1 MMSDADGPRLLC
13 FSPYTYW
20 ELHGQWEAALLHGAR
35 ARGAD
40 IRYVLCDGV
49 MTECDVFWAATQPR
63 HALACTDCQGRVG
76 RLMASLRMSY
86 QWLGRWTM
94 PDDERQAVA
103 WAEGLSVE
111 GLTEASHGTWPLGAW
126 VMSSVNSHFRTAP
139 PDMANPE
146 VVDAYRRYLASALRV
161 ALAFERLLE
170 DARPDVLLLF
180 NGRQAPTRVAFEL
193 ASRRGVRVICHERG
207 GRPEALMLFDGVRCD
222 SAAMIQ
228 QVIRQWED
236 IPLDAVALR
245 TIEGYMRGRAEGK
258 GLGWIAFSKGL
269 EEPGPLRRRLGLDD
283 RPVWVLYTSSDDE
296 VAASEDFRSAFRDH
310 AEWLQRTMAWASSR
324 ADVQWV
330 IRVHPNLGGRTSTGR
345 NERQLA
351 EVRALAAVAPPWV
364 RFVMPDDDV
373 SSYALLGLAE
383 QVLVYHSTI
392 GLEAG
397 ARGLPVLVAGHPVW
411 TGAAFAAY
419 VADATDYEDLLASR
433 LQLGSL
439 TPALEIRR
447 MALRLAHAIYF
458 RYQIGF
464 APVRMP
470 DAHTGRPAWRGA
482 EALAPGQ
489 DPGLDRIVSILV
501 DGLPVVPV
509 PTEADRARSMAIE
522 DAWLAEGRFLAGA
535 PLVSVIITC
544 YNYAAYVGLAME
556 SVLAQTFQDFELLVI
571 DDGSTD
577 ESVPVAEAVAAAY
590 PNHAIRVW
598 SQPNSGQPAHARNA
612 AIAQARGRYIA
623 CLDADDL
630 LEPHFL
636 AGCVAVLE
644 RRPEVGLVY
653 VDLQDIGGDER
664 RWPGVD
670 WHPETLTRFNYIPC
684 CTLFR
689 KEGWERVGGYRTN
702 VRGYE
707 DWDFWLALAAV
718 GYQGYR
724 VAYPWFRYRRHASG
738 VYHQALKTAL
748 RLVAGVRRN
757 NPTMFSPRALREAG
771 WWEGLDIRL
780 DGRDPGRTPPLVV
793 LIPLD
798 GERPDLDVV
807 LGELIGSLDPD
818 LFELILLQRGPSPT
832 LDALQE
838 DMEGD
843 VVILDEPASGEGGAA
858 LNRAVSVARG
868 RWLLWLEPGTTW
880 DLAWLN
886 PLLAAL
892 SGSHEEVAP
901 APSAPPWLSREA
913 LVAAGGVPDALSWG
927 DLKDWLGAFARRDR
941 GGLKPVP

>member
-1 MMSDADGPRLLC
+1 MSANDGPRLLC

-20 ELHGQWEAALLHGAR
+20 ELHGQWEAALLHGAK
-35 ARGAD
+35 ARGAEV
-40 IRYVLCDGV
+40 RYVLCDGI

-63 HALACTDCQGRVG
+63 HALACTDCQGRVA
-76 RLMASLRMSY
+76 RLMASLRMPY

-103 WAEGLSVE
+103 WAEGLPSE
-111 GLTEASHGTWPLGAW
+111 GLLEASRGTWSLGAW
-126 VMSSVNSHFRTAP
+126 VMSSVNTHFRTAP
-139 PDMANPE
+139 PDMTNPE
-146 VVDAYRRYLASALRV
+146 VVAVFRRYLASALRV

-170 DARPDVLLLF
+170 DIRPDVLLLF

-207 GRPEALMLFDGVRCD
+207 GRSESLMLLDGVRCD

-228 QVIRQWED
+228 QVRRQWED

-258 GLGWIAFSKGL
+258 GLGWTAFSKGL
-269 EEPGPLRRRLGLDD
+269 EESGSLRRRLGLDD
-283 RPVWVLYTSSDDE
+283 RPIWVLYLSSDDE
-296 VAASEDFRSAFRDH
+296 VAASEDYRSAFSNH
-310 AEWLQRTMAWASSR
+310 AEWLQRTMAWASSCS
-324 ADVQWV
+324 DVQWV
-330 IRVHPNLGGRTSTGR
+330 IRVHPNMGGRTSTGR

-351 EVRALAAVAPPWV
+351 EVRELAAGAPPWM

-397 ARGLPVLVAGHPVW
+397 ARGLPVLVAGHPLW
-411 TGAAFAAY
+411 AGATFAEY
-419 VADATDYEDLLASR
+419 VVDAAVYEDLLASR
-433 LQLGSL
+433 LKVESL
-439 TPALEIRR
+439 APSLEIRR
-447 MALRLAHAIYF
+447 RALRLAYAVYF
-458 RYQIGF
+458 RYLVGF

-482 EALAPGQ
+482 EGLAPGQ
-489 DPGLDRIVSILV
+489 DPGLDRAVSILV

-509 PTEADRARSMAIE
+509 PTEADRRRSTEIE
-522 DAWLAEGRFLAGA
+522 DAWLGEGRLLAVA
-535 PLVSVIITC
+535 PLVSVVITC
-544 YNYAAYVGLAME
+544 YNYAAYVGAAME

-577 ESVPVAEAVAAAY
+577 ESVAVAEAVAAAY
-590 PNHAIRVW
+590 PDHVIRIW

-612 AIAQARGRYIA
+612 AIAQARGRYVA

-644 RRPEVGLVY
+644 RRPEVGLAY

-670 WHPETLTRFNYIPC
+670 WHLETLARFNYIPC
-684 CTLFR
+684 CSLFR
-689 KEGWERVGGYRTN
+689 REGWERVGGYRTN

-707 DWDFWLALAAV
+707 DWDFWLALAAA

-748 RLVAGVRRN
+748 KLVAGVRRN
-757 NPTMFSPRALREAG
+757 NPSLFSPQALREAG
-771 WWEGLDIRL
+771 WWERLEVRL
-780 DGRDPGRTPPLVV
+780 DGRDPGRMPPLVV
-793 LIPLD
+793 VIPLD
-798 GERPDLDVV
+798 GDRPDLEVV
-807 LGELIGSLDPD
+807 LGELIGSLDAE
-818 LFELILLQRGPSPT
+818 LFELILVQRGPSPS
-832 LDALQE
+832 LDALQG

-843 VVILDEPASGEGGAA
+843 VVILDEPASGEGGAG
-858 LNRAVSVARG
+858 LNRAISVSRG
-868 RWLLWLEPGTTW
+868 KWLLWLEPGTTW
-880 DLAWLN
+880 DLGWLD
-886 PLLAAL
+886 PLLATV
-892 SGSHEEVAP
+892 SGNPEEAG
-901 APSAPPWLSREA
+901 PSRGGPPWVSREA
-913 LVAAGGVPDALSWG
+913 LVSAGGVPDALSWA
-927 DLKDWLGAFARRDR
+927 DLKPWLEAFARRSR